1 MPLDYKTSYKS
12 KVKRKRR
19 LTTAIIILILLAAT
33 GLILYISQ
41 KNNGS
46 AEIPEYLQ
54 GWNPLNTGLDKKGK
68 PLERQALYLYT
79 IGIPRVSPA
88 DVNREYQ
95 RAEITV
101 EDSYFEDALFIGDS
115 RTEGFMMY
123 SSLANINAY
132 CSKGL
137 SVSRIYTD
145 AIVPME
151 DGRTVT
157 VMEALQEQKYKKIY
171 IMFGVNE
178 LGWPYDELFEEQY
191 SKVVQDVKSL
201 QPDAL
206 IYVQNI
212 IPISAA
218 RSATDPVYN
227 NSNVARFNGMIES
240 VCEQQNVIYLDV
252 ASALADDSGALPEG
266 ASVDGI
272 HCNGEYCDKWL
283 EYLKNNTYELK
294 PVAAEKYEES
304 KEAGSFGE
312 ESIEGV

>member
-19 LTTAIIILILLAAT
+19 ITTGIIILVLLLAT
-33 GLILYISQ
+33 GLILYIRQRSAQ
-41 KNNGS
+41 TSTDGAGWKNYFQSLELG
-46 AEIPEYLQ
+46 
-54 GWNPLNTGLDKKGK
+54 NPDAGKQGK
-68 PLERQALYLYT
+68 PLERQAVYLYT
-79 IGIPRVSPA
+79 IGIARISLA
-88 DVNREYQ
+88 DVNREY
-95 RAEITV
+95 EKVDTV
-101 EDSYFEDALFIGDS
+101 VDDSYFDDALFIGDS

-123 SSLANINAY
+123 SSLANIHAY

-137 SVSRIYTD
+137 SISRIYTD

-157 VMEALQEQKYKKIY
+157 VMEALQEQEFKKIY

-178 LGWPYDELFEEQY
+178 LGWPYDDLFEEQY
-191 SKVVQDVKSL
+191 SKVVQDIKRL

-218 RSATDPVYN
+218 RSATDNIYN
-227 NSNVARFNGMIES
+227 NTNVTRFNGMIETI
-240 VCEQQNVIYLDV
+240 CNEQNVIYLDV
-252 ASALADDSGALPEG
+252 ASALADSTGALPAG

-283 EYLKNNTYELK
+283 DYLKNNTYVIK
-294 PVAAEKYEES
+294 PKQ
-304 KEAGSFGE
+304 
-312 ESIEGV
+312 